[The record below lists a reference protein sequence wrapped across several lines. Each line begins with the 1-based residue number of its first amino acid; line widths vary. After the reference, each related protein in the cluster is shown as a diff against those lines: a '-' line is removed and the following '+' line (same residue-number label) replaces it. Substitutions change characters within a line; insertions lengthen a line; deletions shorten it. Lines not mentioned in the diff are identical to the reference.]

1 MLTTNYH
8 WHFYWPERAENVK
21 TVESKHQEYVIHG
34 SPFVNK
40 RFSHLYALFCC
51 FIGKRSQAHIG
62 CIYKADQSHSDYQ
75 KVMSSPSN
83 LTLHLPPRRSYN
95 STGCILFFI
104 VRLSYGA
111 ACFQPLCANAP
122 FLMLLVVGGGQ
133 GWSHGT
139 GHGRMW
145 QYCLYKMCCETL
157 SVLVDTDMVPLC
169 EIQINWF
176 ATNCQKIRYTF
187 NSG

>member
-8 WHFYWPERAENVK
+8 WHLYWPERAENVK
-21 TVESKHQEYVIHG
+21 TAESKHQEYVIYG

-40 RFSHLYALFCC
+40 RFSRLYALFCC

-62 CIYKADQSHSDYQ
+62 CIYKADQSRSDYQ

-83 LTLHLPPRRSYN
+83 LTLHLPPRRNYN

-104 VRLSYGA
+104 VRFSYGA
-111 ACFQPLCANAP
+111 ACLQP
-122 FLMLLVVGGGQ
+122 
-133 GWSHGT
+133 
-139 GHGRMW
+139 
-145 QYCLYKMCCETL
+145 L

-169 EIQINWF
+169 EVRIDWF
-176 ATNCQKIRYTF
+176 AANCPKIKIHIH
-187 NSG
+187 